1 MKVGLSQIPA
11 GGSRLDRENEVSFGL
26 DAGLLQ
32 GIPVALRSPHQIQD
46 RLAFGSNLANFDSL
60 STLLMT
66 EQRSIFYLVSSN
78 RINSGDGGW

>member
-1 MKVGLSQIPA
+1 MAESRLQVETGVKVGLSQIPA

-46 RLAFGSNLANFDSL
+46 
-60 STLLMT
+60 
-66 EQRSIFYLVSSN
+66 
-78 RINSGDGGW
+78 